1 MKNLLAGLGAA
12 LLLTACAT
20 QQTGTTAQQT
30 AQTPVQPQLK
40 GRRLEIL
47 FLGDNGHHQ
56 PIKMAPYAMAA
67 LGNRGINFT
76 YTDRLEDLNPANLA
90 KFDGLLLFANWD
102 SIPRP
107 QEQALLDY
115 VAGGRGLIAV
125 HCASWCFRNSEPLV
139 RMMGGQFWR
148 HTWDTIRPVWVK
160 PEHPALAGTKPVST
174 LDETYLHQKLQPD
187 NLVLTERLIQ
197 PDQAK
202 DRPGQTTEPYTWVR
216 THGKGRVFYT
226 AYGHDQNTWANADFE
241 NLLEKGIK
249 WAVGEEANRALAA
262 LNPQPFKYH
271 EANLPNYER
280 RPGPQLEQEPLSPE
294 ESMKHLQVH
303 PDFNLSLVA
312 SEPGIQHPIAMA
324 WDEQA
329 RPFVIVTLDYPN
341 ARKPEGQGSDFI
353 LRLDD
358 TDGDGKTDRYV
369 KFAENLSMPTS
380 LVAYDGGFIVSQA
393 PDMLY
398 LKDTDGDGKADLR
411 KVLFTGFGTFD
422 THAGPSNLH
431 YGFDNYVYGSVGYA
445 GFKGTVGGKT
455 HNFTQGFFR
464 FRPGLDGPDGSE
476 LEFLTATSN
485 NTWGLAFDEAGNL
498 FGSTANN
505 DHGWYMAIPN
515 RYLAG
520 VEKLRQ
526 RGGRGIDTHKD
537 MKPLARIRQ
546 VDVFGGFTAAA
557 GHNFYTARAFPKPY
571 WNRVA
576 FVAEPTGHLV
586 HQNPVEKAGT
596 DFSDKNDFNL
606 IAGADEWFSPVFAET
621 GPDGA
626 VYVLD
631 WYSFIIQHN
640 PTPKGFENGEGN
652 AYKTDL
658 RDNSHGRLYRIS
670 YKAAPAYTPLSLS
683 KDRPDA
689 LVAALRNNNL
699 FWRLTAQR
707 LLVERGKTDVL
718 PQLLA
723 LTKDQTRDELGLSP
737 AAIHA
742 LWTLHGLAALNGS
755 NADALRA
762 ATDALR
768 HPDPAVRKTAVQV
781 LPATDATA
789 QALLA
794 AHSLQDAEPLVVLNT
809 VLKLSE
815 TTPTPAVDAALA
827 GLFENKAFLN
837 DRWLPDALTA
847 TATAH
852 QFRGLRSLLAKAP
865 RKAASSGAA
874 RVGGAMNHEGMH
886 HPLPPEGGSSA
897 GVKNPLQGAGG
908 GGDKPDLIITAIRA
922 TPANPTVQETV
933 RLSVEVENRGGGT
946 VPKGTPIPLA
956 IRIEGPGKTVD
967 LVSETFT
974 DGLAPGAKASI
985 AEVTNGPWKGGLTM
999 YSDAPGEFTV
1009 SVQADPA
1016 GRIPETSDTNNAFR
1030 QKITYAPLASLTGY
1044 VLENAARSYAAV
1056 SPVDSVVALVAS
1068 LQTVNDGDAK
1078 AVLTGLNRAVDPKA
1092 TVTIQPADRQV
1103 LARIEPKFSPENQ
1116 SLLDKLLVAWGL
1128 KTDAAADPNTQVV
1141 RMKVVPE
1148 KLQFDKKEFTV
1159 EAGRPVEIIVENPDQ
1174 MQHNLVIGKPR
1185 SLEVIGAA
1193 ADKLITMPNGQL
1205 RNYVPEI
1212 PQVVAATRLINPDE
1226 SVRLQFAAPTE
1237 LGLYPFVCTF
1247 PGHWRVMNGVM
1258 RVVRAAVR
1266 AEVGKK

>member
-1 MKNLLAGLGAA
+1 MNGKPNMKNNLLTALGAA
-12 LLLTACAT
+12 FLLTACAT
-20 QQTGTTAQQT
+20 QQTGTTTTQQT
-30 AQTPVQPQLK
+30 AQIQPAAPEPK

-76 YTDRLEDLNPANLA
+76 YTDRLEDITPEYLA
-90 KFDGLLLFANWD
+90 KFDGLLLYANWD
-102 SIPRP
+102 SIPAA

-115 VAGGRGLIAV
+115 VAGGKGLIAV

-202 DRPGQTTEPYTWVR
+202 DKPGQATEPYTWVR

-241 NLLEKGIK
+241 NLLEKGIR
-249 WAVGEEANRALAA
+249 WAVGEEASRALAA

-280 RPGPQLEQEPLSPE
+280 RPGPQLQQEPLSPE

-303 PDFNLSLVA
+303 PDFTLSLVA
-312 SEPGIQHPIAMA
+312 QEPGIQHPIAMA
-324 WDEQA
+324 WDEKA

-341 ARKPEGQGSDFI
+341 ERKPDGQGNDYI

-358 TDGDGKTDRYV
+358 TNGDGKTDSYV
-369 KFAENLSMPTS
+369 KFAENLSVPTS

-431 YGFDNYVYGSVGYA
+431 YGFDNWMYASVGYA
-445 GFKGTVGGKT
+445 GFKGTVGGKH

-464 FRPGLDGPDGSE
+464 FRPDGSDI
-476 LEFLTATSN
+476 EFLTATNN
-485 NTWGLAFDEAGNL
+485 NTWGLAFDETGNL

-557 GHNFYTARAFPKPY
+557 GHSFYTARAFPKSF

-586 HQNPVEKAGT
+586 HLNPVEKSGT
-596 DFSDKNDFNL
+596 DFSDKNSFNL
-606 IAGADEWFSPVFAET
+606 IAGADEWFSPVFAEV

-640 PTPKGFENGEGN
+640 PTPKGFENGPGN
-652 AYKTDL
+652 AYQTDL
-658 RDNSHGRLYRIS
+658 RDNSHGRMYRIT
-670 YKAAPAYTPLSLS
+670 YKNAPAYTPMTLS
-683 KDRPDA
+683 KDRPDE
-689 LVAALRNNNL
+689 LIAALKNNNL
-699 FWRLTAQR
+699 FWRQTAQR

-718 PQLLA
+718 PKLLA
-723 LTKDQTRDELGLSP
+723 LANDQTRDELGLSP

-742 LWTLHGLAALNGS
+742 LWTLHGLGALNGS
-755 NADALRA
+755 NAEALQA
-762 ATDALR
+762 ATAALR

-794 AHSLQDAEPLVVLNT
+794 ANALRDAEPLVALNT

-815 TTPTPAVDAALA
+815 VAPTPAVDAALA
-827 GLFENKAFLN
+827 GLFDNKTFLN

-852 QFRGLRSLLAKAP
+852 QFRGMRSLLAKAP
-865 RKAASSGAA
+865 RKTASSATA
-874 RVGGAMNHEGMH
+874 MVGGAMNHEGMH
-886 HPLPPEGGSSA
+886 HGHDAPKPEATVTPTG
-897 GVKNPLQGAGG
+897 N
-908 GGDKPDLIITAIRA
+908 KPDLVITAIRP

-933 RLSVEVENRGGGT
+933 RMVVEVENRGGGA
-946 VPKGTPIPLA
+946 VPKGVPIPLA

-974 DGLAPGAKASI
+974 DGLEPGGKARI

-999 YSDAPGEFTV
+999 YSDVPGEFTV
-1009 SVQADPA
+1009 SVQADPN
-1016 GRIPETSDTNNAFR
+1016 GLIPELADGNNTFR

-1044 VLENAARSYAAV
+1044 VLENAARSYAAM

-1068 LQTVNDGDAK
+1068 LQTVNDADAK

-1092 TVTIQPADRQV
+1092 KVTVQPADRQV

-1116 SLLDKLLVAWGL
+1116 ALLGKLLVAWGL
-1128 KTDAAADPNTQVV
+1128 RTDASADPNTQVV

-1148 KLQFDKKEFTV
+1148 KLLFDKKEFTV
-1159 EAGRPVEIIVENPDQ
+1159 EAGQPVEIIVENPDQ
-1174 MQHNLVIGKPR
+1174 MQHNLVIGKPK
-1185 SLEVIGAA
+1185 SLETIGAA
-1193 ADKLITMPNGQL
+1193 ADKMITMPNGQL

-1226 SVRLQFAAPTE
+1226 TFRLAFTAPTE
-1237 LGLYPFVCTF
+1237 PGLYPFVCTF

-1258 RVVRAAVR
+1258 RVTKATVKADAA
-1266 AEVGKK
+1266 KK